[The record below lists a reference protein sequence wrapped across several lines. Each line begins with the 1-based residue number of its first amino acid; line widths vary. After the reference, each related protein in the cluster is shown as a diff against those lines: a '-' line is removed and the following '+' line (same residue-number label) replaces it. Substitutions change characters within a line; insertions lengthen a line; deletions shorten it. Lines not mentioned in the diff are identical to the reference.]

1 MKKIFLT
8 IILGLSIAVS
18 SFAQSG
24 TIGSLS
30 WSINDGTLT
39 ISGTGAM
46 PDYDWPTYPWYY
58 YTIRSVV
65 ISKGVTNIGKQAFFC
80 CNSLTSITIP
90 NSVISIGDYA
100 FFNCNSLTSITI
112 PNSVK
117 SIEWGTF
124 NGCSSLTSITI
135 PNSVTNIGE
144 QAFSYCSSLTSI
156 SIPGDVIHIGKGAFA
171 GSIGLTDI
179 YSHRASPPQL
189 DIEVFYDVDMSACTL
204 HVLVGSKQY
213 YEAAEYWKEFVN
225 IVEDAS
231 MDITTITAPDRIG
244 IYPNPVSDSFQLTG
258 ITDATEI
265 TIVDASGN
273 AVISKVIAPSE
284 DIFIDNL
291 PTGIYFVQVAG
302 KTIKLMKK

>member
-1 MKKIFLT
+1 MKFIFLT

-30 WSINDGTLT
+30 WSINDGALT

-46 PDYDWPTYPWYY
+46 PDYDWATSPWYSY
-58 YTIRSVV
+58 IIRSVV
-65 ISKGVTNIGKQAFFC
+65 ISKGVTNIGKQAFYGC
-80 CNSLTSITIP
+80 
-90 NSVISIGDYA
+90 DK
-100 FFNCNSLTSITI
+100 LTSITI

-117 SIEWGTF
+117 SIGKEAF
-124 NGCSSLTSITI
+124 SHCSRLTSITI
-135 PNSVTNIGE
+135 PNSVT
-144 QAFSYCSSLTSI
+144 
-156 SIPGDVIHIGKGAFA
+156 
-171 GSIGLTDI
+171 SIGWYAFRDCIELEHVYVQRALPPAAD
-179 YSHRASPPQL
+179 YSFEGVRFS
-189 DIEVFYDVDMSACTL
+189 SCTL
-204 HVLVGSKQY
+204 HVPVGSKQY
-213 YEAAEYWKEFVN
+213 YEAAEYWKEFIN

-231 MDITTITAPDRIG
+231 MSVVTVAASDRIG
-244 IYPNPVSDSFQLTG
+244 IYPNPVKDSFQLTG

-273 AVISKVIAPSE
+273 AIISKVIAPSE